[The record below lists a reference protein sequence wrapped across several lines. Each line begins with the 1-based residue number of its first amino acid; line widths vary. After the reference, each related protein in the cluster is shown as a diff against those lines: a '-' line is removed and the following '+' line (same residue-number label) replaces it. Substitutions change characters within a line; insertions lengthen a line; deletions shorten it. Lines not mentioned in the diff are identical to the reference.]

1 MSEWV
6 SRVESHPIQ
15 NTLSNY
21 ESKISEIENEELV
34 KSESIDDFERVKK
47 IIRLLKNNLT
57 QDPLLLTPAPLNNLN
72 NNLQNSLNEL
82 TNFKSNQNIAH
93 LKNANTHL
101 DSLLIH
107 LSQIN
112 FQSSFSISDF
122 SETLVSFRRSAG
134 QYAHYIEEEFNKLKS
149 NYNELNK
156 EFTELKS
163 QITSQKTRLDT
174 AISNFQTQFSE
185 AETKRSDTFNNSEI
199 KRTEKFDTSVTKQ
212 KEKFESELSSQI
224 DSFETALETYKKQ
237 ADDNLDA
244 IKNDTKSLVDNLIDK
259 KNEAEK
265 LVNVI
270 ANIGM
275 AGGYQKVANE
285 ARKAKLIWQVATTVA
300 LTGLIAFAIIAF
312 ISAVSGEFNL
322 GKFGARIFAA
332 ISFGIFAAYS
342 AREAEK
348 SSNREVKNRQ
358 LELELASI
366 DLYLAKLPEDKQ
378 ISIKTDLASK
388 WFGNLQ
394 NIEKENKDNF
404 NGNSYELLKMVL
416 NNLTKLK

>member
-1 MSEWV
+1 M
-6 SRVESHPIQ
+6 
-15 NTLSNY
+15 
-21 ESKISEIENEELV
+21 
-34 KSESIDDFERVKK
+34 
-47 IIRLLKNNLT
+47 
-57 QDPLLLTPAPLNNLN
+57 
-72 NNLQNSLNEL
+72 
-82 TNFKSNQNIAH
+82 
-93 LKNANTHL
+93 
-101 DSLLIH
+101 
-107 LSQIN
+107 
-112 FQSSFSISDF
+112 
-122 SETLVSFRRSAG
+122 VSFRRSAG

-149 NYNELNK
+149 NYDGLNK
-156 EFTELKS
+156 EFIELKA
-163 QITSQKTRLDT
+163 QITAQKTRLDT

-199 KRTEKFDTSVTKQ
+199 KRTEKFDGSVTKQ
-212 KEKFESELSSQI
+212 KEKFESELRSQI
-224 DSFETALETYKKQ
+224 DNFETALDTYKKQ
-237 ADDNLDA
+237 ADDNLNT
-244 IKNDTKSLVDNLIDK
+244 IKNDTEAIIDNLIEK

-270 ANIGM
+270 ANTGM

-285 ARKAKLIWQVATTVA
+285 ARKAKLIWQIATTVA

-312 ISAVSGEFNL
+312 ISAVSGEFNI

-342 AREAEK
+342 AREAER

-378 ISIKTDLASK
+378 ISIKTELASK

-394 NIEKENKDNF
+394 NTEKETKDNF

>member
-1 MSEWV
+1 MSEWT

-21 ESKISEIENEELV
+21 ESKINEIENEELIT
-34 KSESIDDFERVKK
+34 SQSIDDFERIKK
-47 IIRLLKNNLT
+47 IIRLLRNNLT
-57 QDPLLLTPAPLNNLN
+57 QDPILLTPAPLNNLN
-72 NNLQNSLNEL
+72 NTLQNSLNEL
-82 TNFKSNQNIAH
+82 TNFRSNQNSSH

-107 LSQIN
+107 LAQIS

-134 QYAHYIEEEFNKLKS
+134 QYAHYIEEEFNKLKAS
-149 NYNELNK
+149 YESLNK
-156 EFTELKS
+156 EFIDFKA
-163 QITSQKTRLDT
+163 QINSQKTRLDT

-185 AETKRSDTFNNSEI
+185 AETKRSETFNNSEI
-199 KRTEKFDTSVTKQ
+199 KRTEKFDASITNQ
-212 KEKFESELSSQI
+212 KEKFEDKLNGQVE
-224 DSFETALETYKKQ
+224 SFENALDTFKKQ
-237 ADDNLDA
+237 SEENLES
-244 IKNDTKSLVDNLIDK
+244 ISSNTKSLVENLVEK

-270 ANIGM
+270 ANVGM

-285 ARKAKLIWQVATTVA
+285 ARKAKLIWQVATTIA

-348 SSNREVKNRQ
+348 SSNREALNRQ

-378 ISIKTDLASK
+378 ISIKTELASK
-388 WFGNLQ
+388 WFGNLHKT
-394 NIEKENKDNF
+394 EKEAKDNF
-404 NGNSYELLKMVL
+404 NGNSYELLKMII
-416 NNLTKLK
+416 NNLSKLK

>member
-21 ESKISEIENEELV
+21 ESKISEIENEKLV

-72 NNLQNSLNEL
+72 NSLQNSLNEL

-156 EFTELKS
+156 EFTELKA
-163 QITSQKTRLDT
+163 QITAQKTRLDT

-199 KRTEKFDTSVTKQ
+199 KRTEKFDASVTKQ
-212 KEKFESELSSQI
+212 KETFDSELSRQI
-224 DSFETALETYKKQ
+224 DSFETTLKAYKKQ
-237 ADDNLDA
+237 ADDNLDS
-244 IKNDTKSLVDNLIDK
+244 IKNDTKSLVDNLTDK

-348 SSNREVKNRQ
+348 SGNREVKNRQ

-378 ISIKTDLASK
+378 ISIKTELASK

-416 NNLTKLK
+416 NNLTKPK